1 MEKFSPWGWEI
12 RKSFLSEGTKKGSRI
27 CVLGMWGRRQGKG
40 ADWEMGRGEVS
51 GEPQG
56 DHGSSL
62 CCPSS
67 KAGDKDF
74 DSRHLSSMCVL
85 DTVVCQALC

>member
-1 MEKFSPWGWEI
+1 MGVGNKEKLPIRGHQEGRQDMCAGRVGQVPKQGTDWG
-12 RKSFLSEGTKKGSRI
+12 
-27 CVLGMWGRRQGKG
+27 
-40 ADWEMGRGEVS
+40 MGRGGVS